1 MRITQATVERLAGEA
16 ERITGRTVLES
27 ISRPGDGTTRYVMA
41 ESMVSTYKGARTAA
55 AYLLGVLTGAHPE
68 GQIHYV
74 EHGRPDWVAEVDDA
88 FKFGSMPAPAVAAF
102 HAGYQYGRTHRR

>member
-1 MRITQATVERLAGEA
+1 MRITQATVERLADEA
-16 ERITGRTVLES
+16 GRVTGKDVLES
-27 ISRPGDGTTRYVMA
+27 ISKPGDGTTHYVMA
-41 ESMVSTYKGARTAA
+41 ESMTSTYKGARTAA

-74 EHGRPDWVAEVDDA
+74 EHRPEWIAEVDDA